1 MSAGMGKGML
11 SKGTVKGSKGEAT
24 LSTVLTMP
32 HRRGLE
38 FEFYKLWA
46 PTVAG
51 YCNVQI
57 NGSLDDPLLATHS
70 HLL

>member
-1 MSAGMGKGML
+1 MGE
-11 SKGTVKGSKGEAT
+11 GSKGEAT
-24 LSTVLTMP
+24 LFPVITVP
-32 HRRGLE
+32 HWKGLE
-38 FEFYKLWA
+38 FESYRLWA

-70 HLL
+70 QLAVPKT